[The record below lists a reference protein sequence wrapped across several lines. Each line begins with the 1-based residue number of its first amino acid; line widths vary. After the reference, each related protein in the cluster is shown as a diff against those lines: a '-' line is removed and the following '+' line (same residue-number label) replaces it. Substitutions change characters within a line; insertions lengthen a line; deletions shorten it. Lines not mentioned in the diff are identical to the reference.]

1 VLKATAHTKLL
12 NFATNVGAFG
22 IFAIAGVIY
31 WKIGLI
37 MGVAQFLGARL
48 GATLAM
54 RVGAGLIKP
63 LLVISCVAL
72 AVKLL
77 ADPANPLRVALGL

>member
-1 VLKATAHTKLL
+1 
-12 NFATNVGAFG
+12 
-22 IFAIAGVIY
+22 
-31 WKIGLI
+31 
-37 MGVAQFLGARL
+37 
-48 GATLAM
+48 
-54 RVGAGLIKP
+54 VGAGLIKP